1 MGVVWQSADISEDK
15 MIKNIL
21 KQLKGKVPNYES
33 EFLESMTSV
42 MDAVDEYEASA
53 ETEADF
59 QRLQKK
65 LHKANTNSRNS

>member
-1 MGVVWQSADISEDK
+1 
-15 MIKNIL
+15 MIKSIL

-65 LHKANTNSRNS
+65 LHKANSRNS